1 MKPVRRSARIFLG
14 LTEGGLLPGIVFY
27 LSLWYKRSEQGRR
40 VAIFYSAVIVA
51 MAFSG
56 IFAFAVENLG
66 GRAGLPGWAWIVSI
80 DIPPVKSRLT
90 PLFSFSSKVS

>member
-1 MKPVRRSARIFLG
+1 MKPVRCSARILLG
-14 LTEGGLLPGIVFY
+14 LAEGGLLPGIVFY

-56 IFAFAVENLG
+56 IFAFAVESLG

-90 PLFSFSSKVS
+90 PLFSSSSKVS